1 MNTKMNHTPTLH
13 EGTNHR
19 TRILDLSN
27 LLTAPERT
35 ETLRQ
40 QAECLTIPK
49 GMGLH
54 REVVGMTTGTFQT

>member
-1 MNTKMNHTPTLH
+1 MNTKMNHTPTPH

-27 LLTAPERT
+27 HPTAPERT
-35 ETLRQ
+35 ELLRR
-40 QAECLTIPK
+40 QAECLTISK

-54 REVVGMTTGTFQT
+54 REVVGMMTGTIQA